1 MAMRADE
8 DRHESAHP
16 APFRDRDEAA
26 RALADVLAAQDHAPP
41 LVVLAL
47 PRGGVPV
54 AAVVARR
61 LGAPILRTNSRSSG
75 APWEPEF
82 AVAALVDAGGPE
94 LVVDEPAC
102 RAAGV
107 DARWLQREK
116 DRAWQEIERR
126 RALYRP
132 GLAPVPV
139 AGATVLVVD
148 DGVATGTTARAA
160 LAALRRRGAGR
171 VVLAVPVGASDT
183 VAALRRE
190 FDAVVCLREPQPFR
204 AVGLHYRDFAQV
216 GDAEVLATLRDAAP
230 P

>member
-1 MAMRADE
+1 MSADD
-8 DRHESAHP
+8 DRHGASRVP
-16 APFRDRDEAA
+16 PFRDRHEAA
-26 RALADVLAAQDHAPP
+26 QALAERLAAAGYAPP

-54 AAVVARR
+54 GAVVARR
-61 LGAPILRTNSRSSG
+61 LGAPLDLLLVRKIG

-94 LVVDEPAC
+94 LVVDEEAC

-116 DRAWQEIERR
+116 QRAWDEIERR

-132 GLAPVPV
+132 GAVPTAV

-160 LAALRRRGAGR
+160 LAALRRRGAAR
-171 VVLAVPVGASDT
+171 VVLAVPVGAPET
-183 VAALRRE
+183 VAALRGE

-216 GDAEVLATLRDAAP
+216 DDDEVLAALRDATA
-230 P
+230 